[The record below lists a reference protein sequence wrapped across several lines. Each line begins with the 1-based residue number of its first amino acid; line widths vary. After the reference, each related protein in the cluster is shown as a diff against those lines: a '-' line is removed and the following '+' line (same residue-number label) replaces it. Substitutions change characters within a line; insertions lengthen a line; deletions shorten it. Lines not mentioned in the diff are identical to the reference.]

1 MKHGREIY
9 TVQATK
15 I

>member
-1 MKHGREIY
+1 MKHGSEIY

>member
-1 MKHGREIY
+1 MKHGSEIY
-9 TVQATK
+9 TVQATE

>member
-1 MKHGREIY
+1 MKHGKEIY

>member
-1 MKHGREIY
+1 MKHGREIQ